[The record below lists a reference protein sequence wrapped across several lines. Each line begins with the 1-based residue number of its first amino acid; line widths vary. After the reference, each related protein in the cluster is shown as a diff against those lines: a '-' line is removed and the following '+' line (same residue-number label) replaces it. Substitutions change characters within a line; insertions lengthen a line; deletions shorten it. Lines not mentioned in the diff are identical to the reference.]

1 MANLEQITLPS
12 GTTYDLVDAG
22 ARALIAALNN
32 WEYVL
37 SVDAATTPYGV
48 EWDDSG
54 TTIVGTLVA
63 SSTTKYKIYLVPG
76 EDGSSN
82 NIYDEYVT
90 IEPTTRN
97 YDWEQLGSTSIDLS
111 NLGDLA
117 YKDTA
122 SGSVTVPKTFK
133 TSFTGKAGTV
143 SVSGKTTGSVSTS
156 KTQATII
163 DRIATGQTAP
173 VTYTP
178 AGTVSAPTI
187 SISSA
192 GSTATVEGIDS
203 VGSMPTF
210 TVSGTTLK
218 ITAGSVPTKAQ
229 AVTVKTSDASYT
241 ASQPKFTGTG
251 AGLYTYEQVV
261 TGASFTG
268 SSMTS
273 TGSFTPE
280 ADSISTV
287 TATTESKTVT
297 VS

>member
-12 GTTYDLVDAG
+12 GTTYDIVDAG

-122 SGSVTVPKTFK
+122 SGSVTVPKTFT

-143 SVSGKTTGSVSTS
+143 SVSGTTTGSVSTS
-156 KTQATII
+156 KTQAAII
-163 DRIATGQTAP
+163 DRIAKGQTAP

-251 AGLYTYEQVV
+251 AGLYTNEQVV